1 MKRFAI
7 ATLILAALPAFAQVA
22 VKDPWV
28 RATVPQ
34 QRATGAFM
42 HLTASQDTRLVE
54 VRSGI
59 ANVVE
64 IHEMSMDRD
73 VMKMRA
79 VSGLD
84 LPGGKSVELKP
95 GGYHIMLMDLKQQM
109 KEGDT
114 VSLTLVL
121 EDKDKKRNTL
131 DVRAPVKPL
140 SAPAASGGMQQKHG
154 H

>member
-1 MKRFAI
+1 MKRVAI
-7 ATLILAALPAFAQVA
+7 ATLILASLPAFAQVA

-34 QRATGAFM
+34 QKATGAFM
-42 HLTASQDTRLVE
+42 QLSSPQDARLVE
-54 VRSGI
+54 VRSSV

-64 IHEMSMDRD
+64 IHEMSMDKD

-79 VSGLD
+79 VPGLD
-84 LPGGKSVELKP
+84 LPGGKMVELKP

-109 KEGDT
+109 KEGET
-114 VSLTLVL
+114 VPLTLVL

-140 SAPAASGGMQQKHG
+140 SAPAASGGMQHKHG